1 MSAIHWL
8 LHILRD
14 PGDLIAY
21 GYPVIALII
30 FIESAIFP
38 FLPGDSLLVVAGI
51 YAAKGDINL
60 LLLTLIL
67 IPAAVLG
74 NAVAYFL
81 GKSMGDRLF
90 SRPDS
95 FFFKPAY
102 AQKAHDFYARYGG
115 SAVVIARFVPI
126 VRTFVPV
133 IAGIGKMP
141 YARFVGFN
149 IVGGVLWILSMG
161 LAGYFLGGFA
171 SAHGVPL
178 EKHIEKVIVV
188 VVFLSIL
195 PAIISYLRE
204 RRRAP
209 AAVEKLPGGQV
220 R

>member
-21 GYPVIALII
+21 GYPLITLII

-60 LLLTLIL
+60 ALLMVLLV
-67 IPAAVLG
+67 PAAILG
-74 NAVAYFL
+74 NVLAYFL
-81 GKSMGDRLF
+81 GKQVGPRLF

-95 FFFKPAY
+95 LLFKPEY
-102 AQKAHDFYARYGG
+102 SEKAHGFYQRHGG
-115 SAVVIARFVPI
+115 SAIVIARFVPI

-133 IAGIGKMP
+133 IAGIAGMP
-141 YARFVGFN
+141 AARFFLFN
-149 IVGGVLWILSMG
+149 VAGGVAWILSMG
-161 LAGYFLGGFA
+161 LSGYFLGGFA
-171 SAHGVPL
+171 SAHGFPL

-188 VVFLSIL
+188 VVFLSLVPGIVEF
-195 PAIISYLRE
+195 LRN
-204 RRRAP
+204 RKKAP
-209 AAVEKLPGGQV
+209 AV
-220 R
+220 